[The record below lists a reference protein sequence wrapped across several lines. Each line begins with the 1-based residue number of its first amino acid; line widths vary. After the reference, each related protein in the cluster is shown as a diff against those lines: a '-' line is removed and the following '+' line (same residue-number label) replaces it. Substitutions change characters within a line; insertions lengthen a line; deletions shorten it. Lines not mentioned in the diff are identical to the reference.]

1 MRDSISMKNRMI
13 TKSNI
18 SKFNKTFKSCPTCK
32 ISRNALTRTQINDI
46 AMDWDVFR
54 MVDHTYSDVVSNEM
68 KKVTN
73 QKASGRCWGFAGLN
87 LMRIS
92 LAEKYNLGKFE
103 FSQNYFMFFDKLEKS
118 NYFLENILKTLD
130 ESYDSRLM
138 MHLLHSPVQDGGQ
151 WDMFVNLI
159 EKYGVVP
166 QSVMAESFQ
175 SSQSRMMNQF
185 LTRKLREFAWTL
197 REMNDK
203 GKKLSDLRKEKVEM
217 MSTIYSMLCVCL
229 GNPPEK
235 FDWQTRDKK
244 NKFIRLTDLTPVDF
258 YRKHSNI
265 DLKDKVCLI
274 QAPMSNKKMNE
285 LYTVDFL
292 GNIIGGQIIKYA
304 NVEIEDI
311 KRAAIKSIK
320 NNESIWFGCD
330 VGKMFHRD
338 LGLMDMDLY
347 DYESLFGTEFS
358 MNKATRLEYGD
369 SQMTHAMLFTGV
381 DLVKGKPR
389 RWRVENSWGIK
400 GGDKGYYL
408 MTDKWFNEYN
418 YEIVVDKQYLP
429 KRILDLFDREPV
441 KLAPWDPMGALAL

>member
-1 MRDSISMKNRMI
+1 MRDSISKN
-13 TKSNI
+13 NI
-18 SKFNKTFKSCPTCK
+18 SKFNKDFKSNPTNK
-32 ISRNALTRTQINDI
+32 ISRNALTRSQINNI
-46 AMDWDVFR
+46 AMDWDAFR
-54 MVDHTYSDVVSNEM
+54 MIDHTYSDVVNNEM

-92 LAEKYNLGKFE
+92 LSEKYNLGDFE

-197 REMNDK
+197 REMNGK
-203 GKKLSDLRKEKVEM
+203 GKKLSELRKEKEKM
-217 MSTIYSMLCVCL
+217 MSVIYSMLCVCL
-229 GNPPEK
+229 GDPPTK

-258 YRKHSNI
+258 YKKHSNVN
-265 DLKDKVCLI
+265 LKDKVCLI
-274 QAPMSNKKMNE
+274 HAPMSNKKMNE
-285 LYTVDFL
+285 LYTVSFL
-292 GNIIGGQIIKYA
+292 GNVVGGQIIKYA

-347 DYESLFGTEFS
+347 DYDALFGTTFP

-381 DLVKGKPR
+381 DLVDNKPVK
-389 RWRVENSWGIK
+389 WRVENSWGNK
-400 GGDKGYYL
+400 SGDKGYFL
-408 MTDKWFNEYN
+408 MTDKWFDEYN
-418 YEIVVDKQYLP
+418 YEVVIDKKYLP
-429 KRILDLFDREPV
+429 SKLIKLFDENPK
-441 KLAPWDPMGALAL
+441 KLNPWDPMGALAK

>member
-1 MRDSISMKNRMI
+1 MQDLIS
-13 TKSNI
+13 KSNI
-18 SKFNKTFKSCPTCK
+18 SKFNKDFNSCSTSK

-46 AMDWDVFR
+46 AMDWNTFR
-54 MVDHTYSDVVSNEM
+54 KTDHTYSDIITTEM

-92 LAEKYNLGKFE
+92 LSEKYNLKDFE

-118 NYFLENILKTLD
+118 NYFLENILQTLE

-185 LTRKLREFAWTL
+185 LTRKLREFSWTL
-197 REMNDK
+197 RGMNDK
-203 GKKLSDLRKEKVEM
+203 GKKLSDLRKEKEKM
-217 MSTIYSMLCVCL
+217 MSVIYSMLCVCL

-258 YRKHSNI
+258 YKKHSNV
-265 DLKDKVCLI
+265 DLKDKLCLI
-274 QAPMSNKKMNE
+274 HAPMSNKKMNE
-285 LYTVDFL
+285 LYTVSFL
-292 GNIIGGQIIKYA
+292 GNVVGGQIIKYA

-311 KRAAIKSIK
+311 KKAAIKSIK
-320 NNESIWFGCD
+320 SNESVWFGCD

-347 DYESLFGTEFS
+347 DYEALFSTKFPMS
-358 MNKATRLEYGD
+358 KATRLEYGD
-369 SQMTHAMLFTGV
+369 SMMTHAMLFTGV
-381 DLVKGKPR
+381 DIVNNKPR

-408 MTDKWFNEYN
+408 MTDKWFDEYN
-418 YEIVVDKQYLP
+418 YEIVVDKKYLP